1 MKKSDNFLSDF
12 LFFCRCCSTGKKYG
26 KAVKAG
32 RAGGRYELQTCVGG
46 VAVALN
52 YS

>member
-1 MKKSDNFLSDF
+1 M
-12 LFFCRCCSTGKKYG
+12 KYG
-26 KAVKAG
+26 KAEKAEKAEKNV

-46 VAVALN
+46 VVVALN

>member
-1 MKKSDNFLSDF
+1 MIIWES
-12 LFFCRCCSTGKKYG
+12 CEGCEGWEEW
-26 KAVKAG
+26 
-32 RAGGRYELQTCVGG
+32 GRYELQACVGG